1 MKVVKKTDF
10 RDLESEQTM
19 GKKEEYLTQ
28 FLYEFFFIDNILSSS
43 TDSSSNSFP
52 KFPKN

>member
-10 RDLESEQTM
+10 RDIESEQTM

-28 FLYEFFFIDNILSSS
+28 FLQELFFIDKLNRKIKILLPEMCL
-43 TDSSSNSFP
+43 F
-52 KFPKN
+52 